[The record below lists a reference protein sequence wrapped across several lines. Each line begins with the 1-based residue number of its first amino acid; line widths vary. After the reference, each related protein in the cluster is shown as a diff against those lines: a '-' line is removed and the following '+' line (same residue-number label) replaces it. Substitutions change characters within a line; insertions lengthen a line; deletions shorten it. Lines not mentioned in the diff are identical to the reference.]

1 MTLIEFFPH
10 IFPPPSTTK
19 NTASSIPPSF
29 PRRIYN
35 KNKKTTSSIISS
47 IFLFLFSTRRRAESI
62 AEKMLTNWF
71 TALLYKN
78 LRECSGEPL
87 FMLARAIKQQVEKG
101 KCSVQRSLIFFFV
114 LLGKK
119 R

>member
-1 MTLIEFFPH
+1 MSGF
-10 IFPPPSTTK
+10 
-19 NTASSIPPSF
+19 IPP
-29 PRRIYN
+29 
-35 KNKKTTSSIISS
+35 T
-47 IFLFLFSTRRRAESI
+47 RAESI

-101 KCSVQRSLIFFFV
+101 K
-114 LLGKK
+114 
-119 R
+119 

>member
-1 MTLIEFFPH
+1 MVVVVDPLPGQ
-10 IFPPPSTTK
+10 PS
-19 NTASSIPPSF
+19 SLSRFSF
-29 PRRIYN
+29 IG
-35 KNKKTTSSIISS
+35 
-47 IFLFLFSTRRRAESI
+47 RRAESI

-101 KCSVQRSLIFFFV
+101 KCLRH
-114 LLGKK
+114 GKEK
-119 R
+119 KKSEGRRKLAHCPFQW